1 MKKINKII
9 FSLFCFYKIAEM
21 FKRNMDITM
30 DPCHNFYEFACGNFK
45 NHAVIKPG
53 NQIVQ
58 EITKRADE
66 LDNKLLGKY
75 NN

>member
-1 MKKINKII
+1 
-9 FSLFCFYKIAEM
+9 M

-53 NQIVQ
+53 NQIAQ

-66 LDNKLLGKY
+66 LDNKLLSKY
-75 NN
+75 N